1 MAWVKLFGEIWCASP
16 EPVEFQLT
24 LWREDSVCPRQ
35 QWGISFQEVMQ
46 RIAKKPGES
55 ASEKSVVF
63 DLDSLGLSLT
73 DWRRLADRE
82 IRSTPAWHESAE
94 FCHEHGHLVET
105 APRVMLMDFAEQVAG
120 GDGSAKVSD
129 YRVTDFVLRT
139 GSLDGN
145 DFPVELDAWLMPESE
160 YWRREPESPAELA
173 QTPER
178 APDLQIMG
186 TGIFAEGW
194 LYLPACDDPE
204 ALGRRILRE
213 EVRLE
218 RLYSTRI
225 NPGIRQVQGQ
235 NIHDPSFPATL
246 HFRTE
251 KRWGRRGQNAP
262 VTGAL
267 TNPAD

>member
-1 MAWVKLFGEIWCASP
+1 MAWVKLFGETWRASP

-35 QWGISFQEVMQ
+35 QWGISFQEAMR

-82 IRSTPAWHESAE
+82 IVSTPAWHESAE
-94 FCHEHGHLVET
+94 FCHEHGHLVQT
-105 APRVMLMDFAEQVAG
+105 APNVMLMDFTNELDG
-120 GDGSAKVSD
+120 GANVSD
-129 YRVTDFVLRT
+129 YRVTHFVLRT
-139 GSLDGN
+139 GSLDGS
-145 DFPVELDAWLMPESE
+145 DFPVELDAWLVPENE
-160 YWRREPESPAELA
+160 FWRREPESYAELA
-173 QTPER
+173 DTPER

-194 LYLPACDDPE
+194 ICLPACDDPE
-204 ALGRRILRE
+204 ATGRRILRE
-213 EVRLE
+213 EVKLE
-218 RLYSTRI
+218 RLYKTTVQ
-225 NPGIRQVQGQ
+225 PGRRQVQGKGLD
-235 NIHDPSFPATL
+235 DPAFPATL

-251 KRWGRRGQNAP
+251 KRWGRRRRDAQE
-262 VTGAL
+262 
-267 TNPAD
+267 PAR